1 MKNKIGSIIVCLIS
15 LIYIGLSSYTNIL
28 SDLGIEYGARLF
40 TIIII
45 DIYLLMILFEG
56 TSNAFGKDKLFDII
70 VNNTDT
76 VYLIMNK
83 ETKKI
88 IYLSDNAGSILGL
101 SAKNMDK
108 NAFEILNKKEI
119 KQEISN
125 WDGKNEYVSQMIE
138 YDNPK
143 YHISSWLRVK
153 IFNYKNKKD
162 QYTILEIKDITKE
175 KEKQHILISQAT
187 DIKYRENQLNQI
199 TAKSYDVEL
208 EINMNSNTFN
218 LKYFK
223 SDNKYFGEEKRG
235 VYTQGLKDIL
245 TYINDDDK
253 ESVRKAL
260 SIEKLRS
267 HFDKMELNSV
277 SIRYRLGNEVKNNTW
292 LESTIFFIT
301 SRQGNKVSVLT
312 KNVTEDAQNIR
323 EQNVLLQNA
332 LNEAKLADKS
342 KTNLIRT
349 ISHDIRTPMTNIVGF
364 SDSLLSTV
372 KDKKILL
379 DIENIKSSS
388 NEILTIIDELLDTSK
403 IEKKVIEKEEKNY
416 NLLKMFKEIEDTSKE
431 YIKGKSIKLNMNLDK
446 NLPVILYGD
455 ERRIK
460 DAVLKIL
467 YNSIKYTSEGMIN
480 INVSGNKKDNIE
492 TIRVVI
498 RDTGN
503 GINSKELNE
512 IMKKETGGI
521 GSVKKLMDALS
532 GKLEL
537 ESKEG
542 EYTKVTLTF
551 DQKIVE
557 DNKIRELLNKNKDVE
572 EFDLTGKRVLVVD
585 DNRLNL
591 KVTNRLLKP
600 YNVLTIL
607 VESGEECLSILKESK
622 FDLILLDQ
630 MMPGMNG
637 VEVMKKLKE
646 DKNFNTPI
654 VVLTADAVKG
664 QKEKYLSEGYD
675 DYMSKPI
682 DRQELSRVL
691 KKFLKNH

>member
-1 MKNKIGSIIVCLIS
+1 MKNKIGSIIVCLVS
-15 LIYIGLSSYTNIL
+15 LIYIGLSSHTTIL
-28 SDLGIEYGARLF
+28 SDLGIEYSARVF
-40 TIIII
+40 TIVII
-45 DIYLLMILFEG
+45 DIYLLMILFES

-125 WDGKNEYVSQMIE
+125 WDGKTEYVSQMIE

-143 YHISSWLRVK
+143 YHINSWLRVK
-153 IFNYKNKKD
+153 IFNYSNKKN

-208 EINMNSNTFN
+208 EISMNYNTFN

-245 TYINDDDK
+245 SYINDDDK
-253 ESVRKAL
+253 EAVRKAL
-260 SIEKLRS
+260 SIEKLKN

-332 LNEAKLADKS
+332 LNEAKIADKS

-349 ISHDIRTPMTNIVGF
+349 ISHDIRTPMTNIIGF

-372 KDKKILL
+372 KDKKILS
-379 DIENIKSSS
+379 DIENIKDSS

-460 DAVLKIL
+460 EAILKIVD
-467 YNSIKYTSEGMIN
+467 NSIKYTSEGMIN

-521 GSVKKLMDALS
+521 GSVKKLMDVLS
-532 GKLEL
+532 GELEL

-542 EYTKVTLTF
+542 EYTKVTLSF
-551 DQKIVE
+551 NQKIVE

-572 EFDLTGKRVLVVD
+572 EFDLTGKRILVVD

-607 VESGEECLSILKESK
+607 VESGEECISVLKESK

-637 VEVMKKLKE
+637 VEVMKKLRE
-646 DKNFNTPI
+646 DKKFNTPI

-682 DRQELSRVL
+682 DKQELSRIL
-691 KKFLKNH
+691 KKFLLK

>member
-1 MKNKIGSIIVCLIS
+1 MKNKVGSIIVCLTT
-15 LIYIGLSSYTNIL
+15 LMYIGLSNYTTVLTDLNIEQ
-28 SDLGIEYGARLF
+28 GVRLF
-40 TIIII
+40 TIIVI
-45 DIYLLMILFEG
+45 DVYLIMILFES
-56 TSNAFGKDKLFDII
+56 TTNIIGKEKLFDII

-76 VYLIMNK
+76 IYLIMNK
-83 ETKKI
+83 DTKKI
-88 IYLSDNAGSILGL
+88 IYLSDNASSILGIN
-101 SAKNMDK
+101 SKNIDK
-108 NAFEILNKKEI
+108 SAFEILNKKEI

-138 YDNPK
+138 YNNPK
-143 YHISSWLRVK
+143 YNINSWLRVK
-153 IFNYKNKKD
+153 IFNYQNKKNE
-162 QYTILEIKDITKE
+162 YTIFEIKDITKE

-208 EINMNSNTFN
+208 EININSNTFN
-218 LKYFK
+218 LRYFK
-223 SDNKYFGEEKRG
+223 GDNKYFGEEKRG
-235 VYTQGLKDIL
+235 VYTQGLREIL
-245 TYINDDDK
+245 AYINDDDK
-253 ESVRKAL
+253 EAVRKIL
-260 SIEKLRS
+260 NIEKLKS
-267 HFDKMELNSV
+267 HFDRYELDSI

-301 SRQGNKVSVLT
+301 SRQGNKVSILT
-312 KNVTEDAQNIR
+312 KNVTEDAENIR

-332 LNEAKLADKS
+332 LNEAKIADKS
-342 KTNLIRT
+342 KTNLIKT
-349 ISHDIRTPMTNIVGF
+349 ISHDIRTPMTNIIGF
-364 SDSLLSTV
+364 SDSLLHTV

-416 NLLKMFKEIEDTSKE
+416 NLLKMFKEIEDTTKE
-431 YIKGKSIKLNMNLDK
+431 YIRGKSIKLNMNMDN
-446 NLPVILYGD
+446 NLPVVLYGD

-460 DAVLKIL
+460 EAILKIL
-467 YNSIKYTSEGMIN
+467 DNSIKYTDEGIIN
-480 INVSGNKKDNIE
+480 VNVSGNKKENIE
-492 TIRVVI
+492 TIRIVI
-498 RDTGN
+498 RDSGI
-503 GINSKELNE
+503 GINSNKLND
-512 IMKKETGGI
+512 IIKKENGGI
-521 GSVKKLMDALS
+521 GSVKKLMDVLS
-532 GKLEL
+532 GKLEI

-542 EYTKVTLTF
+542 EYTKVVLVF

-557 DNKIRELLNKNKDVE
+557 DNKIRELLNKNKNVE
-572 EFDLTGKRVLVVD
+572 EFDLTGKRILIVD

-591 KVTNRLLKP
+591 KVTDRLLKP

-607 VESGEECLSILKESK
+607 VESGEECLSVLKESK

-637 VEVMKKLKE
+637 NEVMQKLKE

-654 VVLTADAVKG
+654 VVLTADAMKG
-664 QKEKYLSEGYD
+664 QKEKYLNEGYD

-682 DRQELSRVL
+682 DKQELSRVL
-691 KKFLKNH
+691 KRFLKK

>member
-223 SDNKYFGEEKRG
+223 SDNKYFGEEKRE
-235 VYTQGLKDIL
+235 YILKD
-245 TYINDDDK
+245 
-253 ESVRKAL
+253 
-260 SIEKLRS
+260 
-267 HFDKMELNSV
+267 
-277 SIRYRLGNEVKNNTW
+277 
-292 LESTIFFIT
+292 
-301 SRQGNKVSVLT
+301 
-312 KNVTEDAQNIR
+312 
-323 EQNVLLQNA
+323 
-332 LNEAKLADKS
+332 
-342 KTNLIRT
+342 
-349 ISHDIRTPMTNIVGF
+349 
-364 SDSLLSTV
+364 
-372 KDKKILL
+372 
-379 DIENIKSSS
+379 
-388 NEILTIIDELLDTSK
+388 
-403 IEKKVIEKEEKNY
+403 
-416 NLLKMFKEIEDTSKE
+416 
-431 YIKGKSIKLNMNLDK
+431 
-446 NLPVILYGD
+446 
-455 ERRIK
+455 
-460 DAVLKIL
+460 
-467 YNSIKYTSEGMIN
+467 
-480 INVSGNKKDNIE
+480 
-492 TIRVVI
+492 
-498 RDTGN
+498 
-503 GINSKELNE
+503 
-512 IMKKETGGI
+512 
-521 GSVKKLMDALS
+521 
-532 GKLEL
+532 
-537 ESKEG
+537 
-542 EYTKVTLTF
+542 
-551 DQKIVE
+551 
-557 DNKIRELLNKNKDVE
+557 
-572 EFDLTGKRVLVVD
+572 
-585 DNRLNL
+585 
-591 KVTNRLLKP
+591 
-600 YNVLTIL
+600 
-607 VESGEECLSILKESK
+607 
-622 FDLILLDQ
+622 
-630 MMPGMNG
+630 
-637 VEVMKKLKE
+637 
-646 DKNFNTPI
+646 
-654 VVLTADAVKG
+654 
-664 QKEKYLSEGYD
+664 
-675 DYMSKPI
+675 
-682 DRQELSRVL
+682 
-691 KKFLKNH
+691 